1 MHRLLQISI
10 HMVHV
15 SGSAVA
21 VPLAVFVA
29 SLLGCTGRESG
40 SEGKRAITRA
50 PLEVVWQR
58 DIGSDDST
66 LALPSKLAIADGVI
80 GVLDP
85 SLNRVIG
92 ISSANGKDAWVYSA
106 TGGGPS
112 EIRAASDIVVD
123 EHGNF
128 IVLDAGNG
136 KLVRLDTRGRFIGEQ
151 LITSAG
157 PRSVCL
163 TDSTHAVVS
172 QLSLGAPLVRVSIEM
187 GTAVPIGFPWATE
200 SGGEPSVGE
209 GVDASE
215 YVRLTQ
221 SILLAIGNSRCV
233 VARQTAPG
241 VALLERDSISWSV
254 QEPDVPPVDSLRSMT
269 STAIA
274 AAKVGSTIMIAYH
287 GVGALRGKLIDRYSV
302 SDGQYLGSWEA
313 PDHISWLSAR
323 DNTIAVLKMTS
334 TGGRISLWRLR

>member
-1 MHRLLQISI
+1 MHRLLQIQI
-10 HMVHV
+10 HMVYV
-15 SGSAVA
+15 SGGAVA

-29 SLLGCTGRESG
+29 SLLGCTVLDSG
-40 SEGKRAITRA
+40 SEGKRTITSA

-92 ISSANGKDAWVYSA
+92 ISSANGEDAWVYSA
-106 TGGGPS
+106 SGGGPS

-128 IVLDAGNG
+128 VVLDAGNG
-136 KLVRLDTRGRFIGEQ
+136 KIVRLDKRGRFIGEQ
-151 LITSAG
+151 QITSAG

-163 TDSTHAVVS
+163 TDGAQAVVS
-172 QLSLGAPLVRVSIEM
+172 QLSLGAPLVRVSLEK
-187 GTAVPIGFPWATE
+187 GTATPLRFPWGSE
-200 SGGEPSVGE
+200 SGGLPSVG
-209 GVDASE
+209 GGGDASE

-221 SILLAIGNSRCV
+221 SILLAIGKSRCV

-241 VALLERDSISWSV
+241 VALLEHDSISWSA

-274 AAKVGSTIMIAYH
+274 AAQLGSTIMIAYH
-287 GVGALRGKLIDRYSV
+287 GVGALRGKLIDRYRV
-302 SDGQYLGSWEA
+302 SDGHYLGTWEA

-323 DNTIAVLKMTS
+323 GNKIAVLKMTS
-334 TGGRISLWRLR
+334 TGGRISLWQSW